1 MMVAS
6 RYVNL
11 KEDWISI
18 CECEGRLDLD
28 KSMLRKV
35 GSRYVN
41 LKEGWISIFGF
52 GFNTSMY
59 N

>member
-1 MMVAS
+1 
-6 RYVNL
+6 VNL
-11 KEDWISI
+11 KEGWISI

-41 LKEGWISIFGF
+41 LKEGWISICEFEGRLDLD
-52 GFNTSMY
+52 M
-59 N
+59 